1 MDKISGNEPTA
12 CPICSGARHECFRAR
27 LLDKYDVHYFL
38 CDSCGLLQT
47 EEPYWL
53 GEAYDRIIVD
63 TDTGLVSRNV
73 GIAEKLANLLYF
85 CYDPAARYLDC
96 AGGYGLLTRLMRDR
110 GFDFYWHDRYCEN
123 LFARGFE
130 WERYDNG
137 GRCAA
142 VTAFEVLEHVP
153 DPLEFVRGA
162 LAQANAS
169 TIIFSTM
176 VYEGDPP
183 APHQWWYYSL
193 HTGQHIS
200 FFKRDTLRIL
210 GERLGLALN
219 SSGWLHALTPTPI
232 RPHVFRLLTSR
243 ISSLVSN
250 YVRFRM
256 KSKTTS
262 DNEYLVREISRRGN
276 G

>member
-1 MDKISGNEPTA
+1 MSGSGPTA
-12 CPICSGARHECFRAR
+12 CPICSGTRRERFRAR
-27 LLDKYDVHYFL
+27 LLNKYDVRYFH
-38 CDSCGLLQT
+38 CESCGLLQT
-47 EEPYWL
+47 EDPYWL
-53 GEAYDRIIVD
+53 GEAYGRAIAD

-73 GIAEKLANLLYF
+73 GIADKLASLLYF
-85 CYDPAARYLDC
+85 CYDPTARYLDF

-110 GFDFYWHDRYCEN
+110 GFDFFWHDRYCEN

-130 WERYDNG
+130 WERNDNRG
-137 GRCAA
+137 PCAA

-162 LAQANAS
+162 LAQANAP
-169 TIIFSTM
+169 TFIFSTM
-176 VYEGDPP
+176 LYEGDPP

-200 FFKRDTLRIL
+200 FFRRDTLRIL

-219 SSGWLHALTPTPI
+219 SSGWLHALTPTQI
-232 RPHVFRLLTSR
+232 RPGMFRLLTSR
-243 ISSLVSN
+243 ISGLVSI
-250 YVRFRM
+250 YVRSRM
-256 KSKTTS
+256 KSKTIP
-262 DNEYLVREISRRGN
+262 DNEYLVRGISRNGN